1 METTK
6 FCGDKDLLA
15 TAVFRLVGVRQ
26 FESGWL
32 IYVQISNVQASG
44 FQIQFKIWAIGKP
57 TSFLQDGILIISL
70 DHFIYIKICLNI

>member
-44 FQIQFKIWAIGKP
+44 FQIQF
-57 TSFLQDGILIISL
+57 
-70 DHFIYIKICLNI
+70 